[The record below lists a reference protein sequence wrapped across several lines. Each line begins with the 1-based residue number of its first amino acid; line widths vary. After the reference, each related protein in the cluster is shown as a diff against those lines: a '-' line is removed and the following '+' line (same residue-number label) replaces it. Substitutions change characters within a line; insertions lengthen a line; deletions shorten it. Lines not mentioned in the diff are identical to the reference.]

1 MIGLIRCMITVTT
14 CTTFCPNF
22 AGINNNNM
30 SDSFESKKVIIAGGS
45 SGIGLATA
53 AKLAGEKAHV
63 TATGRSAARLADAA
77 KAVPGIHTAALD
89 SGNRKD
95 LDAFFDARGNFD
107 HLVIAVSGSKGAGKF
122 ADLSLKE
129 LRDGFEGKFWP
140 QVNTLQAALPYVNKG
155 GSITLITAISAIS
168 RAPGVSGLAAING
181 ALELM
186 IPSLAKEIQ
195 PLRINAVSPGV
206 VNTPWWDFLP
216 ADAKNDTFGQYAA
229 QLPVGRIGEPDDV
242 ADTILFLMRNG
253 NITGTVIRC
262 DGGLSL

>member
-1 MIGLIRCMITVTT
+1 
-14 CTTFCPNF
+14 
-22 AGINNNNM
+22 M

-53 AKLAGEKAHV
+53 AKLAGEKALV
-63 TATGRSAARLADAA
+63 TVTGRSAARLADAA
-77 KAVPGIHTAALD
+77 KYTPGIQTAVVD
-89 SGNRKD
+89 SCNRKD
-95 LDAFFDARGNFD
+95 LNAFFDAQGNFD
-107 HLVIAVSGSKGAGKF
+107 HLVIAVSGSLGAGKF
-122 ADLSLKE
+122 ADLPLKE
-129 LRDGFEGKFWP
+129 LREGFESKFWA
-140 QVNTLQAALPYVNKG
+140 QLNTLQAALPYVNKG

-206 VNTPWWDFLP
+206 VDTPWWEFLP
-216 ADAKNDTFGQYAA
+216 ANAKEDTFGQYAA
-229 QLPVGRIGEPDDV
+229 QLPVGRIGEPDDI
-242 ADTILFLMRNG
+242 ADAILFLMRNG
-253 NITGTVIRC
+253 YTTGTVLRC

>member
-1 MIGLIRCMITVTT
+1 
-14 CTTFCPNF
+14 
-22 AGINNNNM
+22 M
-30 SDSFESKKVIIAGGS
+30 SDAFESKKVIIAGGS

-53 AKLAGEKAHV
+53 AVLVKEKAHV
-63 TATGRSAARLADAA
+63 TVTGRSAARLAEAA
-77 KAVPGIHTAALD
+77 KGNPGIQTAALD
-89 SGNRKD
+89 SNNRKE
-95 LDAFFDARGNFD
+95 LDEFFSTQGNFD
-107 HLVIAVSGSKGAGKF
+107 HLVIALSGSKGAGKF
-122 ADLSLKE
+122 ADLSLKD

-140 QVNTLQAALPYVNKG
+140 QLNTLQAALPYVNKG

-168 RAPGVSGLAAING
+168 KAPGVSGLAAING

-186 IPSLAKEIQ
+186 IPSIAKEIQ

-206 VNTPWWDFLP
+206 VNTAWWDFLP
-216 ADAKNDTFGQYAA
+216 ADAKADTFQQYASL
-229 QLPVGRIGEPDDV
+229 LPIGRVGEPEEV

>member
-1 MIGLIRCMITVTT
+1 MIGLIQCIIPVAA

-30 SDSFESKKVIIAGGS
+30 SESFESKKVIIAGGS

-63 TATGRSAARLADAA
+63 TVTGRSAARLADAT
-77 KAVPGIHTAALD
+77 KIIPGIHTAALD

-95 LDAFFDARGNFD
+95 LNAFFDTRGNFD

-122 ADLSLKE
+122 ADLPLDE

-140 QVNTLQAALPYVNKG
+140 QLNTLQAALPYVNKG

-168 RAPGVSGLAAING
+168 RAPGVSRAGCHQRRTGADDPFPCKGNTTLTHQRCFSRRGKYALVGLPPCG
-181 ALELM
+181 RQ
-186 IPSLAKEIQ
+186 KRY
-195 PLRINAVSPGV
+195 LRKVRRA
-206 VNTPWWDFLP
+206 TPCG
-216 ADAKNDTFGQYAA
+216 K
-229 QLPVGRIGEPDDV
+229 GR
-242 ADTILFLMRNG
+242 R
-253 NITGTVIRC
+253 TG
-262 DGGLSL
+262 

>member
-1 MIGLIRCMITVTT
+1 
-14 CTTFCPNF
+14 
-22 AGINNNNM
+22 M
-30 SDSFESKKVIIAGGS
+30 SDAFESKKVIIAGGS

-53 AKLAGEKAHV
+53 AILVKEKAHV
-63 TATGRSAARLADAA
+63 TVTGRSAARLAEAA
-77 KAVPGIHTAALD
+77 KGNPGIQTAALD
-89 SGNRKD
+89 SNNRKE
-95 LDAFFDARGNFD
+95 LDAFFRTQGNFD
-107 HLVIAVSGSKGAGKF
+107 HLVIALSGSKGAGKF
-122 ADLSLKE
+122 ADLSLKD

-140 QVNTLQAALPYVNKG
+140 QLNTLQAALPYVNKG

-168 RAPGVSGLAAING
+168 KAPGVSGLAAING

-186 IPSLAKEIQ
+186 IPSIAKEIQ

-216 ADAKNDTFGQYAA
+216 ADAKADTFQQFAS
-229 QLPVGRIGEPDDV
+229 QLPIGRVGEPEEV

-253 NITGTVIRC
+253 NVTGTVIRC

>member
-1 MIGLIRCMITVTT
+1 
-14 CTTFCPNF
+14 
-22 AGINNNNM
+22 M

-53 AKLAGEKAHV
+53 AILVKEKANVTVTGRAAAKLAA
-63 TATGRSAARLADAA
+63 AA
-77 KAVPGIHTAALD
+77 KENPGIQTAALD
-89 SGNRKD
+89 SNNRKE
-95 LDAFFDARGNFD
+95 LDEFFHSQGNFD
-107 HLVIAVSGSKGAGKF
+107 HLVIALSGAKGAGNF
-122 ADLSLKE
+122 ADLSLQD

-140 QVNTLQAALPYVNKG
+140 QLNTLQAALPYVNKG

-168 RAPGVSGLAAING
+168 KAPGVSGLAAING

-186 IPSLAKEIQ
+186 IPSIAKEIQ

-206 VNTPWWDFLP
+206 VNTAWWDFLP
-216 ADAKNDTFGQYAA
+216 ADAKAATFQQYAS
-229 QLPVGRIGEPDDV
+229 QLPVGRVGEPEEV